1 MPIDIKLQMN
11 GEDKPEG
18 EASSRLLQNV
28 TFFGDSAIPDTSP
41 IYKSVWEAAR
51 LLAEHNY
58 TIVNGGGP
66 GIMKAATDGA
76 ESVDGK
82 TMAVYW
88 QPKLASFFEGRNLAN
103 VTDEYETCSNYMMR
117 TLGLIEKGDAYVV
130 CKGGTG
136 TISEFGM
143 VWALAKLYFGCHKPV
158 ILYGDFWDP
167 LIKAI
172 QEYMYI
178 DEKELG
184 VLYRAQTPQEILT
197 ILEEHEKKIQPC
209 KDKKFEGDETAFLV
223 SAKHEITQ
231 MAYDIKSQEYVS
243 EHPGNQAAQ
252 DQLDEFLTLVNPPAK
267 VLDLGTG
274 IGHDAKYL
282 SKKYTVTGI
291 EISPRSARIAR
302 FENPGMEIIIADMA
316 KVDYGE
322 NIYKGI
328 WARNSL
334 HHLEEQFIDPTLAKV
349 SKALVP
355 GGIFY
360 VIVRSGEGET
370 VETDIRNYQK
380 IERFYHFF
388 SKDELINRASNA
400 GLDIIRVDLT
410 QRSHEWIIGVFK
422 KPE

>member
-1 MPIDIKLQMN
+1 MPVDIKLAESPN
-11 GEDKPEG
+11 GDNNKKVDD
-18 EASSRLLQNV
+18 RLLQNV
-28 TFFGDSAIPDTSP
+28 TFFGDSAIPDSSP

-58 TIVNGGGP
+58 TVVNGGGP

-76 ESVDGK
+76 ESVDGN
-82 TMAVYW
+82 TIAIYW
-88 QPKLASFFEGRNLAN
+88 QPKLASFFEGKNLAN

-158 ILYGDFWDP
+158 ILYGEFWDP
-167 LIKAI
+167 MIKSI
-172 QEYMYI
+172 QESMYI
-178 DEKELG
+178 DEKELS
-184 VLYRAQTPQEILT
+184 VLYRADTPQEILS
-197 ILEEHEKKIQPC
+197 ILEEHEQKIKPC
-209 KDKKFEGDETAFLV
+209 QDKKFEGDETAFLI
-223 SAKHEITQ
+223 SPKHEVTQ
-231 MAYDIKSQEYVS
+231 MAYDQKSKEYSS
-243 EHPGNQAAQ
+243 EHPGNMAAQ
-252 DQLDEFLTLVNPPAK
+252 DQLDEFLSLVNPPAK

-282 SKKYTVTGI
+282 SQKYTVTGI

-302 FENPGMEIIIADMA
+302 FENPGMDIIVADMA
-316 KVDYGE
+316 KYEFGE

-328 WARNSL
+328 WARNSI
-334 HHLEEQFIDPTLAKV
+334 HHLEDQYIDPTL
-349 SKALVP
+349 SKIANALVP
-355 GGIFY
+355 GGVFY
-360 VIVRSGEGET
+360 TIVRSGEGET
-370 VETDIRNYQK
+370 IETDIRNYQK

-388 SKDELINRASNA
+388 TKDELINRANQA

-410 QRSHEWIIGVFK
+410 QRSHEWIIGVFR